1 MKTGSRSVNFF
12 LYGTLI
18 VTSLMLLLPLIS
30 LILTSFKT
38 FEEAIGVYRWFP
50 KQLNFDNYREVFALE
65 NFNYWVYFRNTMLIF
80 VMKALGTILTCTL
93 TAYGLIRF
101 NVKFKSLWFT
111 ILLSVILLPGELLAI
126 PMYQIYLGFGWF
138 DTYYPLFTACFF
150 ATDIFMIFMFRQFF
164 MSVPK
169 ELFEAA
175 EVDGASEF
183 KIYLRILLPL
193 SRPAILTCLIL
204 YFTGT
209 YNELYGPMLYLSSPS
224 KWTMAQGIKSI
235 EDVFN
240 LGPRDYIVPWNLVST
255 ATLLSLIPV
264 MILFFL
270 AQKQFME
277 SVARTGIKG

>member
-1 MKTGSRSVNFF
+1 MKTRSRPVTFF
-12 LYGTLI
+12 LYGTLV
-18 VTSLMLLLPLIS
+18 VTSLMLLLPLLS

-50 KQLNFDNYREVFALE
+50 KQFNFNNYREIFELE
-65 NFNYWVYFRNTMLIF
+65 NFNYWLYFRNTMFIF
-80 VMKALGTILTCTL
+80 VMKTVGTILTCTL
-93 TAYGLIRF
+93 TAYALIRF

-111 ILLSVILLPGELLAI
+111 IMLSVILLPGELLAI
-126 PMYQIYLGFGWF
+126 PMYQFYLGVGWF

-150 ATDIFMIFMFRQFF
+150 ATDVFMIFLFRQFF

-183 KIYLRILLPL
+183 KIYWRILMPL

-240 LGPRDYIVPWNLVST
+240 LGPRDYIVPWNLVSS

-264 MILFFL
+264 VALFFL

>member
-1 MKTGSRSVNFF
+1 MKTRSRPVTFF

-18 VTSLMLLLPLIS
+18 VTSLMLLLPLLS

-50 KQLNFDNYREVFALE
+50 KQFNFNNYREIFALE
-65 NFNYWVYFRNTMLIF
+65 NFNYWLYFRNTMFIF

-93 TAYGLIRF
+93 TAYALIRF

-111 ILLSVILLPGELLAI
+111 IMLSVILLPGELLAI
-126 PMYQIYLGFGWF
+126 PMYQFYLGVGWF

-150 ATDIFMIFMFRQFF
+150 ATDVFMIFLFRQFF

-183 KIYLRILLPL
+183 KIYWRILMPL

-240 LGPRDYIVPWNLVST
+240 LGPRDYIVPWNLVSS

-264 MILFFL
+264 LVLFFI

>member
-1 MKTGSRSVNFF
+1 MKTRSRPVTFF

-18 VTSLMLLLPLIS
+18 VTSLMLLLPLLS

-50 KQLNFDNYREVFALE
+50 KQFNFNNYREIFELE
-65 NFNYWVYFRNTMLIF
+65 NFNYWLYFRNTMFIF
-80 VMKALGTILTCTL
+80 VMKAVGTILTCTL
-93 TAYGLIRF
+93 TAYALIRF

-111 ILLSVILLPGELLAI
+111 IMLSVILLPGELLAI
-126 PMYQIYLGFGWF
+126 PMYQFYLGFGWF

-150 ATDIFMIFMFRQFF
+150 ATDVFMIFLFRQFF

-183 KIYLRILLPL
+183 KIYWRILMPL

-240 LGPRDYIVPWNLVST
+240 LGPRDYIVPWNLVSS

-264 MILFFL
+264 VALFFI